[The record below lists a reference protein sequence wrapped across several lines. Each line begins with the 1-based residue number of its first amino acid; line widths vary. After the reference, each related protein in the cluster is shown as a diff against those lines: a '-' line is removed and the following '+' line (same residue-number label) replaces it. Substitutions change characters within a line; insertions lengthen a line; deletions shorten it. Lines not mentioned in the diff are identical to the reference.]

1 MRGLILYVKN
11 VITLS
16 NLTVYRVIEQM
27 SLSLMPDL
35 RRVWNLRGRSLT
47 FQGEQKARPNF
58 LWKKKEFKR
67 TSFSFKTINKF
78 DIQMEET

>member
-35 RRVWNLRGRSLT
+35 RRVWNLGGRSLT
-47 FQGEQKARPNF
+47 FQWEQKVRSNF
-58 LWKKKEFKR
+58 L
-67 TSFSFKTINKF
+67 
-78 DIQMEET
+78 